1 VRWKVIAGTLAVL
14 AAVLIGAIAIVS
26 RGGSSPARNAPLHA
40 KPSQQFGD
48 DADLMRRLERKKLT
62 TRTTTQ

>member
-1 VRWKVIAGTLAVL
+1 VRRKVIAGTVAAL
-14 AAVLIGAIAIVS
+14 AAVVIGVIAIGS
-26 RGGSSPARNAPLHA
+26 RDGSSPAQNAPLHA

-62 TRTTTQ
+62 TTTTQ

>member
-1 VRWKVIAGTLAVL
+1 VRRKVIAGTAAAL
-14 AAVLIGAIAIVS
+14 AAIVISAIAIGS
-26 RGGSSPARNAPLHA
+26 RGTSSPSQERPLQA

-62 TRTTTQ
+62 TRTTR

>member
-1 VRWKVIAGTLAVL
+1 VRRKVIAGGAALLAVL
-14 AAVLIGAIAIVS
+14 ALGVVALGAHDNTK
-26 RGGSSPARNAPLHA
+26 PAQPAPLQA

-62 TRTTTQ
+62 TTTTR

>member
-1 VRWKVIAGTLAVL
+1 MRPKVIAGTAAALAVL
-14 AAVLIGAIAIVS
+14 VLGVVALGS
-26 RGGSSPARNAPLHA
+26 RDNAKPAQHAPLRA

-62 TRTTTQ
+62 TTTTQ

>member
-1 VRWKVIAGTLAVL
+1 MRRKVIAGTTAAL
-14 AAVLIGAIAIVS
+14 AAVAIAAIAIGS
-26 RGGSSPARNAPLHA
+26 RGDNSSPARHAPLQA

-62 TRTTTQ
+62 TTTPR

>member
-1 VRWKVIAGTLAVL
+1 VRRKVIAGTAAAL
-14 AAVLIGAIAIVS
+14 AAVGIAAIAIGS
-26 RGGSSPARNAPLHA
+26 RGNTSPAQHKPLQA

-62 TRTTTQ
+62 TRTTR

>member
-1 VRWKVIAGTLAVL
+1 VRRKVIAGTAAAL
-14 AAVLIGAIAIVS
+14 AAVVIAAIAIGS
-26 RGGSSPARNAPLHA
+26 RGTSSPAPQTPLQA

-62 TRTTTQ
+62 TRTTR

>member
-1 VRWKVIAGTLAVL
+1 MRRKVIGGIAAAVAVL
-14 AAVLIGAIAIVS
+14 VLGVVALGS
-26 RGGSSPARNAPLHA
+26 RDNAKPAQNAPLHA

-62 TRTTTQ
+62 TTTAQ

>member
-1 VRWKVIAGTLAVL
+1 MRRKVIAGTAAAL
-14 AAVLIGAIAIVS
+14 AAVVIAAIAIGS
-26 RGGSSPARNAPLHA
+26 RGDSSPVHQAPLQA

-62 TRTTTQ
+62 TRTTR